1 VSPSRT
7 AARVAPI
14 AHWQK
19 IAETVTTGV
28 RHHTLRRTQPR
39 GMACVA
45 AARVAPRAG
54 RVDARSGRA
63 RVRATRRTASSFAA
77 RTSASKTRASE
88 TTTSPVDDA
97 RDVCDV
103 AVVGAGPG
111 GLAAALALQRQGY
124 DVRVFEQREAF
135 RPAGVAVF
143 IWPHGLQHLKRIDP
157 ETCARVI
164 AAGATIDTIAV
175 ERLDPG
181 ATEPEELLTIN
192 VAGWSERMDLPPQ
205 IGITW
210 ARLTDALRAGLE
222 PGTVFLG
229 HALDTVRD
237 DKRNGVT
244 LTFAPTRSGAP
255 APPAVR
261 ARVCVI
267 GADGRNSKVRAAVF
281 GDEEDRRWGRWPNI
295 FKGGGE
301 KSDSKENN
309 ANVYYALSP
318 NPPPGCGA
326 SNGCLNELRF
336 SLCDGSGISL
346 LDVGRGNLDL
356 PFSVD
361 GSVGPVADASSRDG
375 TGQLMFGT
383 TRFSEQAVVFE
394 TPEER
399 LRHLR
404 GMFTETTDLISAA
417 IASTD
422 ADLVVQTTLYERNG
436 AKEWSKGRVALLGD
450 AAHCMYPSLGLGIST
465 AFADAVELKERLEN
479 KENDE
484 ASIEEALLLYSQR
497 RGPYARLLQTVSRL
511 MHSVLAATAETPR
524 KNDASSGDKN
534 AFSRL
539 DPSAAFFKMWQGA
552 LWVFGDR

>member
-1 VSPSRT
+1 MACVT
-7 AARVAPI
+7 AARVAPY
-14 AHWQK
+14 
-19 IAETVTTGV
+19 
-28 RHHTLRRTQPR
+28 
-39 GMACVA
+39 
-45 AARVAPRAG
+45 AG

-63 RVRATRRTASSFAA
+63 RVRATRRTASSFVA

-229 HALDTVRD
+229 HALETVRD

-281 GDEEDRRWGRWPNI
+281 GDEEDRRWGRRNI
-295 FKGGGE
+295 FGGRGG
-301 KSDSKENN
+301 KSSDSPENN

-356 PFSVD
+356 PSVD
-361 GSVGPVADASSRDG
+361 GSVGPVADATARDG

-383 TRFSEQAVVFE
+383 TRFSEPAVVFE
-394 TPEER
+394 TPKER
-399 LRHLR
+399 LSHLR

-479 KENDE
+479 NEHDE
-484 ASIEEALLLYSQR
+484 ASIEEALILFSQK
-497 RGPYARLLQTVSRL
+497 RGPYARALQSISRL

-524 KNDASSGDKN
+524 MTDASRGEKN

>member
-1 VSPSRT
+1 
-7 AARVAPI
+7 
-14 AHWQK
+14 
-19 IAETVTTGV
+19 
-28 RHHTLRRTQPR
+28 
-39 GMACVA
+39 M
-45 AARVAPRAG
+45 
-54 RVDARSGRA
+54 
-63 RVRATRRTASSFAA
+63 
-77 RTSASKTRASE
+77 
-88 TTTSPVDDA
+88 
-97 RDVCDV
+97 
-103 AVVGAGPG
+103 
-111 GLAAALALQRQGY
+111 
-124 DVRVFEQREAF
+124 
-135 RPAGVAVF
+135 
-143 IWPHGLQHLKRIDP
+143 
-157 ETCARVI
+157 
-164 AAGATIDTIAV
+164 
-175 ERLDPG
+175 
-181 ATEPEELLTIN
+181 
-192 VAGWSERMDLPPQ
+192 
-205 IGITW
+205 
-210 ARLTDALRAGLE
+210 
-222 PGTVFLG
+222 
-229 HALDTVRD
+229 
-237 DKRNGVT
+237 
-244 LTFAPTRSGAP
+244 
-255 APPAVR
+255 
-261 ARVCVI
+261 I

-281 GDEEDRRWGRWPNI
+281 GDEEDRRWGRWPNT

-318 NPPPGCGA
+318 PPPPGLRA
-326 SNGCLNELRF
+326 SNGCANELRF

-361 GSVGPVADASSRDG
+361 GSGPNADASARDG

-404 GMFTETTDLISAA
+404 GMFTSTTDLISAA
-417 IASTD
+417 IESTD

-479 KENDE
+479 KRNVVEEDDDR
-484 ASIEEALLLYSQR
+484 IEEALLLYSRR
-497 RGPYARLLQTVSRL
+497 RGPYARALQTVSRL

-524 KNDASSGDKN
+524 KNNASSGDKN

>member
-1 VSPSRT
+1 
-7 AARVAPI
+7 
-14 AHWQK
+14 
-19 IAETVTTGV
+19 
-28 RHHTLRRTQPR
+28 
-39 GMACVA
+39 MACVA

-229 HALDTVRD
+229 HALETVRD
-237 DKRNGVT
+237 DKRSGVT

-318 NPPPGCGA
+318 NPPPGLSA
-326 SNGCLNELRF
+326 SNGCANELRF

-356 PFSVD
+356 PSAD
-361 GSVGPVADASSRDG
+361 GSGPNADASSRDG

-394 TPEER
+394 TPKER
-399 LRHLR
+399 LSHLR

-524 KNDASSGDKN
+524 KTDASSGDKN

>member
-28 RHHTLRRTQPR
+28 HHHTLRRTQPR

-45 AARVAPRAG
+45 AARVAPCAG

-229 HALDTVRD
+229 HALETVRD

-326 SNGCLNELRF
+326 SSGCANELRF

-356 PFSVD
+356 PSAD
-361 GSVGPVADASSRDG
+361 GSGPNADASSRDG

-383 TRFSEQAVVFE
+383 TRFSEPAVVFE

-399 LRHLR
+399 LSHLR

-479 KENDE
+479 NENDE

>member
-1 VSPSRT
+1 
-7 AARVAPI
+7 
-14 AHWQK
+14 
-19 IAETVTTGV
+19 
-28 RHHTLRRTQPR
+28 
-39 GMACVA
+39 MACVA
-45 AARVAPRAG
+45 AARVAPCAG

-88 TTTSPVDDA
+88 TTTSPVADA

-237 DKRNGVT
+237 DERNGVT

-318 NPPPGCGA
+318 NPPPGLSA
-326 SNGCLNELRF
+326 SNGCANELRF

-361 GSVGPVADASSRDG
+361 GSGPNADASSRDG

-479 KENDE
+479 KRNVVEEDDDR
-484 ASIEEALLLYSQR
+484 IEEALLLYSRR
-497 RGPYARLLQTVSRL
+497 RGPYARALQTVSRL

-524 KNDASSGDKN
+524 MTDASSGDKN

>member
-1 VSPSRT
+1 
-7 AARVAPI
+7 
-14 AHWQK
+14 
-19 IAETVTTGV
+19 
-28 RHHTLRRTQPR
+28 
-39 GMACVA
+39 MACVA
-45 AARVAPRAG
+45 AARVVPRAR

-63 RVRATRRTASSFAA
+63 RVRATRRTASSFVA

-103 AVVGAGPG
+103 AIVGAGPG

-157 ETCARVI
+157 ETCARVV

-181 ATEPEELLTIN
+181 ASEPEELLTIN

-229 HALDTVRD
+229 HALETVRD
-237 DKRNGVT
+237 DERDGVT

-281 GDEEDRRWGRWPNI
+281 GDEEERRWGVNI
-295 FKGGGE
+295 FGGS
-301 KSDSKENN
+301 SDSPDAN

-318 NPPPGCGA
+318 NPPPGRGA
-326 SNGCLNELRF
+326 SRGCANELRF

-356 PFSVD
+356 PSAD
-361 GSVGPVADASSRDG
+361 GSGPVADATARDG
-375 TGQLMFGT
+375 RGQLMFGT
-383 TRFSEQAVVFE
+383 TRFSEPAIVFE
-394 TPEER
+394 TPEDR
-399 LRHLR
+399 ARHLR
-404 GMFTETTDLISAA
+404 GMFTETTDVISAA
-417 IASTD
+417 IESTN
-422 ADLVVQTTLYERNG
+422 AEAIVQTTLYERNG

-465 AFADAVELKERLEN
+465 AFADAVELGTRL
-479 KENDE
+479 KGVKR
-484 ASIEEALLLYSQR
+484 IEEDDDRVEKALMAYSRR
-497 RGPYARLLQTVSRL
+497 RGPYARALQTVSRA

-524 KNDASSGDKN
+524 KKYEDASRREKIARG
-534 AFSRL
+534 F